1 METYIERCE
10 RLWGFDG
17 TIEGAKAAIDDM
29 NERYYKP
36 MEIEQDQYED
46 DTKETE
52 RLQEV
57 IDEFRLS
64 KDMRAWG

>member
-1 METYIERCE
+1 METCIERCE

-17 TIEGAKAAIDDM
+17 TIDGAKAAIDDM

-36 MEIEQDQYED
+36 MQVAQQQHES
-46 DTKETE
+46 DTRDTE

-57 IDEFRLS
+57 IDGFRLS
-64 KDMRAWG
+64 KR